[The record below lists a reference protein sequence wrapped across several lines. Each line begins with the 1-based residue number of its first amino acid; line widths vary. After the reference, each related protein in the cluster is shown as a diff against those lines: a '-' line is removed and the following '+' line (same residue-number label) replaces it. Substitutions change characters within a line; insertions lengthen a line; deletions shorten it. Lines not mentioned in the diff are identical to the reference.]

1 MTTTTTTTTTTAKT
15 SWTKARRARSLS
27 KIRPC
32 VAHAR
37 WTTRLVRSLRVV
49 RRAAAGFA
57 QLYQRITNDGDE
69 SDETVQE
76 LRHFLREHLLRDA
89 EGGGDERADREEI
102 ENFLAAMD
110 VQQLRH
116 SCMMLI
122 LQQQG
127 ELDDAGMAAQLDALQ
142 DIVAAGDDFLDEEG
156 DSDAEAGGAE
166 DAA

>member
-1 MTTTTTTTTTTAKT
+1 
-15 SWTKARRARSLS
+15 
-27 KIRPC
+27 
-32 VAHAR
+32 
-37 WTTRLVRSLRVV
+37 
-49 RRAAAGFA
+49 
-57 QLYQRITNDGDE
+57 
-69 SDETVQE
+69 
-76 LRHFLREHLLRDA
+76 
-89 EGGGDERADREEI
+89 
-102 ENFLAAMD
+102 MD